1 MFYSCVDTRDYK
13 HAELS
18 KWHTKDERCTWTMFN
33 PSEACQVVKN
43 SLFNDIYFVGDSF
56 IRNMFLSFLIT
67 VSGDMERGSWGKD
80 MSQIQ
85 KELCVG
91 ETLLF
96 YDECRTIIKNMNDV
110 LHPETFCGGAPRDFN
125 ASFFFY
131 PDFNKASMFAQLMKS
146 LSGKRRSLVL
156 LSVGYWDGSNA
167 QKTILK
173 YINPGLKVVTD
184 QYKQN
189 SLNNEAIHWPQLFYF
204 LPMTQG
210 LLKSPDHFF
219 LQDNPK
225 IHKISEQM
233 LIFGEQNNITVFD
246 FRQLVKHIHSFD
258 GTHYN
263 VAVNIMKNQIFLH
276 YLQSLK

>member
-1 MFYSCVDTRDYK
+1 
-13 HAELS
+13 
-18 KWHTKDERCTWTMFN
+18 MFN
-33 PSEACQVVKN
+33 PSQACQVLN
-43 SLFNDIYFVGDSF
+43 DSPFNDIYFVGDSF

-67 VSGDMERGSWGKD
+67 VSVDKERGSWGKD
-80 MSQIQ
+80 MSSIQ
-85 KELCVG
+85 KELCVR

-96 YDECRTIIKNMNDV
+96 FDECRTIIKNMNDA
-110 LHPETFCGGAPRDFN
+110 LHPEKFCGGAPRDFN

-131 PDFNKASMFAQLMKS
+131 PNFNSAPMFVKLMKS
-146 LSGKRRSLVL
+146 LSGKKGSLVL

-167 QKTILK
+167 ENTILK
-173 YINPGLKVVTD
+173 YITPGLKVVAD
-184 QYKQN
+184 HYQQ
-189 SLNNEAIHWPQLFYF
+189 SGLHNEATHWPQLFYF

-225 IHKISEQM
+225 IHKFSEQM
-233 LIFGEQNNITVFD
+233 LLFGEKNKIPVFD
-246 FRQLVKHIHSFD
+246 FRQLAKHVHSFD

-276 YLQSLK
+276 YVQSLK